1 MEVGAMAKAKRRGAT
16 AAAEDEIPRWELQVD
31 YVETCN
37 CAYGCPCNFSGY
49 PTDGYCEAVV
59 GYHVRKGRFG
69 KTRLDGLDVIYAV
82 AWPKAIHQGGGTMR
96 LYVSEG
102 ASPEQREAL
111 VRIFSGKAKGN
122 GPFELFAGTLASVE
136 APVFAPI
143 EMTIDGRKSAFRV
156 PGHVE
161 VALAPFTNP
170 VSGEVQ
176 DVRLSLPK
184 GFIFRTAQAA
194 RTLVMKLFGA
204 GPLSFD
210 HSGRNAFFARLEFA
224 GP

>member
-1 MEVGAMAKAKRRGAT
+1 MAKAKRGAAT
-16 AAAEDEIPRWELQVD
+16 AAAQDQIPRWELQAD
-31 YVETCN
+31 YVESCN
-37 CAYGCPCNFSGY
+37 CDFGCPCNFSGY

-82 AWPKAIHQGGGTMR
+82 AWPKAI
-96 LYVSEG
+96 
-102 ASPEQREAL
+102 
-111 VRIFSGKAKGN
+111 

-136 APVFAPI
+136 EPVFAPI
-143 EMTIDGRKSAFRV
+143 EMIIDGRKSAFRV

-184 GFIFRTAQAA
+184 GFIFRSAQAA

-204 GPLSFD
+204 GRLSFD